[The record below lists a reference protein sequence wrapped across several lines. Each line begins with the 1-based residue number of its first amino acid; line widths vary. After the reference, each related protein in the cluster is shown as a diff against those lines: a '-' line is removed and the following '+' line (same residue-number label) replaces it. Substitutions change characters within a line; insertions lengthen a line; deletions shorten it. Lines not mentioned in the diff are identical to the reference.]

1 MIFGVN
7 ICLEGFQNSCP
18 TGSPLNPRNLDQPQS
33 AISHLMRPPTK
44 CDGHRRPVRGL
55 DLCLPS
61 SIIHIELRRGRDYT
75 YARAKFIC
83 FFFRFNQPIAMPK
96 DPNVLNLLGED
107 KSTRIQKRLPT
118 QNDEERLLPGSTI
131 RGVVNEE
138 LTGGCFSRSDPAAI
152 RIIPG
157 RAGQKYGRKNKPNI
171 PSLKPHDTIS
181 QRARESGPVHAQG
194 KADRSSNSQR
204 STRVIVT
211 RPENGAVHD
220 DQERPS
226 KRRRRE
232 SQDTSGGIISILD
245 DDIMEQIPPDNS
257 YSAGHS
263 TRLSPSL
270 SQHSERTK
278 LWDPSF
284 KRNRVDEYRDVER
297 GIKPPRT
304 PKRGSIK
311 YSQLSSDGYYEERF
325 TEDAARER
333 RGTASKVEPESTKIA
348 WPDRV
353 GKHEAIESVEVH
365 PRLSEHQE
373 GPNLR
378 SPSVGTDQNHPDNPR
393 DSPDELQGGAT
404 VQPAPNT
411 LKRDR
416 EKETTIAMSEAK
428 EHPGI
433 VGRLASPSDIQPTVF
448 TGSSQNHRKSDKRR
462 KAPATPV
469 KLAVKCFYATFVRFG
484 PHEHRSSQAFEIGVE
499 TTEST
504 KTTETSI
511 TFPWNGQ
518 RTSLERLDKVVQGEP
533 PSRRVRLQFSRKGGL
548 DNEMDM
554 EFCTSEEQETLCN
567 LLERWLHGQHVRWLY
582 RQDGWLKDSFMK
594 RAEDLAEQKANG
606 AKRLGED
613 KQKPILY
620 RAPEVAKRVK
630 LSDSLQ
636 DNIENTAGQIQPS
649 DTALVECSKSSAT
662 KTSGTLNAESTREL
676 PSNEQEADKAPV
688 KKLSPRSSFSNRAT
702 RSMSRRAPATTVC
715 DDEVEDDGSQQKAE
729 ETDKIWRKPLV
740 YPRFGKKKA
749 EVDAQDRERLRDN
762 EFLNDNLIGF
772 YMRFLEDHL
781 ERTNKDVAKR
791 VYFFNS
797 YFFATLTNVKGRR
810 NINYEGVQKWT
821 RAVDIFGFDYI
832 VVPINEN
839 AHCRNLEPAKDEA
852 TRRSLESMSLLDKEE
867 SKDGAPELPPTEWP
881 EQEENLAF
889 SPAKFSSPAAIA
901 EPTQKASLREAP
913 RLAASPR
920 KGSKKAK
927 PSGKPGGA
935 KFDIRQATIITF
947 DSLDL
952 SRSPTISNL
961 RDYLYEEAKSK
972 RGIEIDRSLIRGMRA
987 RAIPLQ
993 SNYSDCGLYLLAY
1006 LEKFVQ
1012 NPDLFVKKLLR
1023 KEMKTQDDWPLLRS
1037 GILRRRLRDFLDDLY
1052 DEQADLDTEKD
1063 SEKRIMADR
1072 YPISYLLG
1080 SSASTSAQNEECSG
1094 FQEPQVK
1101 VSSNSEIDPQKYP
1114 PDKRRPAST
1123 QSSPAAY
1130 DGGRALKTEKD
1141 GEHKMAPSLKDPGVE
1156 IASPNATDKIEDEGV
1171 EVQVPDSQEVIEE
1184 ISSHS
1189 AKIPKEEDG
1198 SPSNLAAMKP
1208 VDHKMRSVDD
1218 KKTKKAGQPAK
1229 LPTVEVQIIP
1239 PSYQGDMKYQRSARQ
1254 KPK

>member
-1 MIFGVN
+1 MTSQRKSDSEYADTLG
-7 ICLEGFQNSCP
+7 
-18 TGSPLNPRNLDQPQS
+18 
-33 AISHLMRPPTK
+33 
-44 CDGHRRPVRGL
+44 
-55 DLCLPS
+55 
-61 SIIHIELRRGRDYT
+61 GR
-75 YARAKFIC
+75 
-83 FFFRFNQPIAMPK
+83 
-96 DPNVLNLLGED
+96 LGED

-118 QNDEERLLPGSTI
+118 QNDEERLLPG
-131 RGVVNEE
+131 N
-138 LTGGCFSRSDPAAI
+138 
-152 RIIPG
+152 
-157 RAGQKYGRKNKPNI
+157 
-171 PSLKPHDTIS
+171 
-181 QRARESGPVHAQG
+181 
-194 KADRSSNSQR
+194 RSSNSQR

-582 RQDGWLKDSFMK
+582 RQEYVLSTTPCFDSLHRGLYDHSGWLKDSFMK

-676 PSNEQEADKAPV
+676 PSNEQEADKAP
-688 KKLSPRSSFSNRAT
+688 
-702 RSMSRRAPATTVC
+702 
-715 DDEVEDDGSQQKAE
+715 
-729 ETDKIWRKPLV
+729 
-740 YPRFGKKKA
+740 
-749 EVDAQDRERLRDN
+749 
-762 EFLNDNLIGF
+762 
-772 YMRFLEDHL
+772 
-781 ERTNKDVAKR
+781 R

-839 AHCRNLEPAKDEA
+839 AHWYVAIICNLPNLPGIADKSTEDRPSENDKDNSAAPESEGREIPETPEPIEELPAVKETKVNNSRNLEPAKDEA

-901 EPTQKASLREAP
+901 EPTQKASLRGAP

>member
-1 MIFGVN
+1 MTSQRKSDSENADTLG
-7 ICLEGFQNSCP
+7 
-18 TGSPLNPRNLDQPQS
+18 
-33 AISHLMRPPTK
+33 
-44 CDGHRRPVRGL
+44 
-55 DLCLPS
+55 
-61 SIIHIELRRGRDYT
+61 GR
-75 YARAKFIC
+75 
-83 FFFRFNQPIAMPK
+83 
-96 DPNVLNLLGED
+96 LGED
-107 KSTRIQKRLPT
+107 KSTRSQKRLPT

-131 RGVVNEE
+131 R
-138 LTGGCFSRSDPAAI
+138 SDPAAI

-157 RAGQKYGRKNKPNI
+157 RAGQKYSRKNKPNI

-181 QRARESGPVHAQG
+181 QRARESGPVRAQG
-194 KADRSSNSQR
+194 KADRSSNNQR
-204 STRVIVT
+204 STGGIVT

-245 DDIMEQIPPDNS
+245 DDIMEQIPPDTS
-257 YSAGHS
+257 YFAGHS

-278 LWDPSF
+278 LRDPSF

-333 RGTASKVEPESTKIA
+333 RATASKVEPESTKTA
-348 WPDRV
+348 WPDRA
-353 GKHEAIESVEVH
+353 GKYEAIESVEVH
-365 PRLSEHQE
+365 PHLSKELQE
-373 GPNLR
+373 GPNLHT
-378 SPSVGTDQNHPDNPR
+378 PSVGTDQNHPDNSR

-416 EKETTIAMSEAK
+416 EKETTIALSEAK
-428 EHPGI
+428 EHPGV
-433 VGRLASPSDIQPTVF
+433 VGRVASPSDIQPTLF
-448 TGSSQNHRKSDKRR
+448 TGSSRNHRKSDKRR
-462 KAPATPV
+462 KTPATPV

-511 TFPWNGQ
+511 TFPWNSQ
-518 RTSLERLDKVVQGEP
+518 RTSLERLNKVVQGEP

-554 EFCTSEEQETLCN
+554 EFSTSEEQETLCN
-567 LLERWLHGQHVRWLY
+567 LLERLLHGKHVPRLY
-582 RQDGWLKDSFMK
+582 RHDDWLKDSFMK
-594 RAEDLAEQKANG
+594 RAENLAEQKVNG
-606 AKRLGED
+606 AKRQD
-613 KQKPILY
+613 KQKPMLY

-662 KTSGTLNAESTREL
+662 RTPGTLNAENTREL
-676 PSNEQEADKAPV
+676 PSIEQEAGKAPV

-702 RSMSRRAPATTVC
+702 RSMSRRAPATTVVC
-715 DDEVEDDGSQQKAE
+715 DDEAEDDGSQPKAE

-839 AHCRNLEPAKDEA
+839 AHWYVAIVCNLPNLPGIADKSTEDRQPSENDRDNSAAPESESREIPETPEPIEELPTVKETKVNNSRNLEAAKDEA
-852 TRRSLESMSLLDKEE
+852 TRHSLESMSLSDKEE

-889 SPAKFSSPAAIA
+889 SPAKFSSPAAKA
-901 EPTQKASLREAP
+901 EPTQKASLGEAP

-927 PSGKPGGA
+927 PGGKPGVA

-961 RDYLYEEAKSK
+961 RDYLYDEAKSK

-1006 LEKFVQ
+1006 IEKFVQ
-1012 NPDLFVKKLLR
+1012 NPDLFVGKLLR
-1023 KEMKTQDDWPLLRS
+1023 REMKTQDDWPLLRS

-1052 DEQADLDTEKD
+1052 DEQAELDTGKG
-1063 SEKRIMADR
+1063 SEKGIMADR

-1101 VSSNSEIDPQKYP
+1101 VSSNSEIDLQKYP
-1114 PDKRRPAST
+1114 PDKRKPASN

-1130 DGGRALKTEKD
+1130 DGDRALKMEKD

-1156 IASPNATDKIEDEGV
+1156 ITSPNVTNKIEDKGG
-1171 EVQVPDSQEVIEE
+1171 EVQVPDSQKEIEE

-1189 AKIPKEEDG
+1189 AKIPKDEDG

-1208 VDHKMRSVDD
+1208 VDHKMRSVDN
-1218 KKTKKAGQPAK
+1218 KETKKPGQTAK
-1229 LPTVEVQIIP
+1229 LPTVEVQIMP
-1239 PSYQGDMKYQRSARQ
+1239 PSYLGNIKSQRSARQ